1 MHDYDSGHVGIKPY
15 VSNDRNQAVSNRP
28 SGDSHMYGRDSF
40 GPDATG
46 NLSSPYQTRSAAVV
60 SAKGQASN
68 FATTNTA

>member
-40 GPDATG
+40 GPDATSA
-46 NLSSPYQTRSAAVV
+46 LSSPY
-60 SAKGQASN
+60 
-68 FATTNTA
+68 